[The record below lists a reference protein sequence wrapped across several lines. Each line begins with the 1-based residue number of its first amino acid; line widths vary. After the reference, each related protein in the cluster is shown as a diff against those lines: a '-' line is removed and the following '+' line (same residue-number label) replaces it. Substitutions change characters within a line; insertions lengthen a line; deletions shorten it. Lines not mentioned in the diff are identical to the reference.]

1 MYKRLR
7 ERSFSTSKTHIAEL
21 TSRSLVFDGDVMTL
35 KGHTILRHD
44 LETEERIGYLNLDE
58 ERDRDAEYCSDWYY
72 DSPMIMN

>member
-1 MYKRLR
+1 
-7 ERSFSTSKTHIAEL
+7 
-21 TSRSLVFDGDVMTL
+21 MTM